1 MEVMFADAKRV
12 LLPKGIMI
20 ITEVLPSTIRK
31 GIWYSQLS
39 LSLCE
44 RFCKLF
50 PTTEQ
55 YIEMFEKYAFNCVT
69 KFNALGTELV
79 ENHKDPEGPLKKD
92 WRKGVSLFSF
102 ATEKEIHDI
111 EQFVQEMNNDGTI
124 FKYIKEHDRTLEMGF
139 LTVFVCISS

>member
-1 MEVMFADAKRV
+1 MEVMFAEAKRV
-12 LLPKGIMI
+12 LHPKGIMI
-20 ITEVLPSTIRK
+20 ITEVLPATIRRNV
-31 GIWYSQLS
+31 WYCQLS
-39 LSLCE
+39 QSLSD
-44 RFCKLF
+44 RYCKLF

-79 ENHKDPEGPLKKD
+79 KYYDDPEGPLKKD
-92 WRKGVSLFSF
+92 WRKGVSFFAF
-102 ATEKEIHDI
+102 ATEKEIYDI

-124 FKYIKEHDRTLEMGF
+124 FKYIKEHDKTSEMGL